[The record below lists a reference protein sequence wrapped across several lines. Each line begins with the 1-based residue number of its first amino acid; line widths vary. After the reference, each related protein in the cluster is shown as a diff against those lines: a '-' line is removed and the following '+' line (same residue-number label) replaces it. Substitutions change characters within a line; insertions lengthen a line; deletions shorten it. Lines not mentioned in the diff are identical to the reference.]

1 MSELK
6 PIVEQSF
13 TQYAG
18 AVLQSRALVD
28 VRDCIKPSARQIF
41 YSMLLN
47 KLTSDKPFKKTAN
60 AVGLSMADFYIH
72 GDGSCEGVIMHAAQ
86 HFSMRYPLVSV
97 FGNCGSLIASGN
109 WAASRYTESK
119 LSEMSDLL
127 FKDINK
133 QAVSE
138 WRDNYDNTK
147 QYPAVLPSKG
157 FYNIVNGTYGIG
169 VGAASAIPQ
178 FNLKDVNNA
187 LITLLWNPDC
197 NFEDIYCCPDFATG
211 ALLLNEGEVKESL
224 KLGKGKSCKLRS
236 VVKFDEKERC
246 LVVTQIPYG
255 VYTNTICGELD
266 KILDSDPN
274 CGIDRYNDLTNKEAL
289 IKIYLTKRAQPDKV
303 IKYLYKNT
311 SLQSYYGIN
320 FTMLDKGRYPR
331 VFTWKEALQA
341 YLDHEVEVYTNVF
354 KFDLKKITDRLHIL
368 DGLIIALANIDEVVA
383 IIKGSASSAAASIA
397 LQTKFNLSEIQ
408 AKAILDMKLS
418 RLAKLEVTKLEK
430 EISDLKIEKERIE
443 KILNDDT
450 LLKKE
455 IEKDLIA
462 VRDKYGDARR
472 TQVLNLSSDNEDE
485 IIEEITLIAHVTN
498 KGNIYTSESTT
509 LLSQRRG
516 GKGNKL
522 KLGSDEYII
531 ATINDTNLGSMLVI
545 SDKGK
550 VYNINLSEL
559 TVGETTNIYGMFDIP
574 LDEHIVGAMAYN
586 KTDSFKYLFFLTKH
600 GMIKKTKVS
609 EYKTKRSTGIQGIK
623 LKDGDE
629 IVDISFINGEDYI
642 IATHEGLGIH
652 IDTTGV
658 APTGR
663 VTQGVMGIK
672 LNDGDYV
679 ISGTKIL
686 DNSQYLI
693 TVTEQGYI
701 KKTEISEYPICNR
714 YTKGSALQK
723 IADDDYLS
731 AILTMTPEDTEIL
744 VLSNKKVIKFSA
756 NEIQLS
762 SRTTRGTHSMKIEE
776 SDKVRNLVRSIE

>member
-6 PIVEQSF
+6 PIIEQAFS
-13 TQYAG
+13 QYSG

-47 KLTSDKPFKKTAN
+47 KLTAENKFKKTAN
-60 AVGLSMADFYIH
+60 AVGLAMADFYIH
-72 GDGSCEGVIMHAAQ
+72 GDSSCEGVIMRAAQ
-86 HFSMRYPLVSV
+86 PFSMRYPLISV
-97 FGNCGSLIASGN
+97 KGNCGSLIASGN
-109 WAASRYTESK
+109 WAAPRYTESK
-119 LSEMSDLL
+119 LSEMSNLL
-127 FKDINK
+127 FKDVNK
-133 QAVSE
+133 KAISE

-157 FYNIVNGTYGIG
+157 FYNIVNGTMGIG
-169 VGAASAIPQ
+169 VGAASSIPQ

-187 LITLLWNPDC
+187 LITLLWKPDC
-197 NFEDIYCCPDFATG
+197 SFEDIYCCPDFATG
-211 ALLLNEGEVKESL
+211 ALLLNENEVKESL
-224 KLGKGKSCKLRS
+224 KFGKGKSCKLRS

-289 IKIYLTKRAQPDKV
+289 IKIYLTKKAQPDKV

-368 DGLIIALANIDEVVA
+368 DGLVIALANIDEVVT
-383 IIKGSASSAAASIA
+383 IIKSSASSAAASIS
-397 LQTKFNLSEIQ
+397 LQSKFNLSEVQ
-408 AKAILDMKLS
+408 AKAILDMKLA

-430 EISDLKIEKERIE
+430 EIFDLKIEKERIE
-443 KILNDDT
+443 KILNNDI

-472 TQVLNLSSDNEDE
+472 TQVMNLSSDSEDE
-485 IIEEITLIAHVTN
+485 IIEEVTLIAHVTN
-498 KGNIYTSESTT
+498 KGNIYTSQSNT
-509 LLSQRRG
+509 LYSQRRG
-516 GKGNKL
+516 GKGSKIKL
-522 KLGSDEYII
+522 DTDEYII

-550 VYNINLSEL
+550 VYNVNLSDLPIDE
-559 TVGETTNIYGMFDIP
+559 VTNIYNMFNIDVN
-574 LDEHIVGAMAYN
+574 ESIVGAMAYN
-586 KTDSFKYLFFLTKH
+586 KTDTYKYLLFVTKS
-600 GMIKKTKVS
+600 GMIKKTKTE

-623 LKDGDE
+623 LKDDDE

-642 IATHEGLGIH
+642 ISTHEGLGIR
-652 IDTTGV
+652 IDTTGL

-663 VTQGVMGIK
+663 VTQGVIGIK
-672 LNDGDYV
+672 LNEGDYV
-679 ISGTKIL
+679 VSGTKLPKETIHL
-686 DNSQYLI
+686 VTI
-693 TVTEQGYI
+693 TENGYI
-701 KKTEISEYPICNR
+701 KKTNISEYTQSNR
-714 YTKGSALQK
+714 YTKGSAVQK
-723 IADDDYLS
+723 IEDNDFLAATL
-731 AILTMTPEDTEIL
+731 ALTANDKEII
-744 VLSNKKVIKFSA
+744 VVCGKKCIKFSA

-762 SRTTRGTHSMKIEE
+762 SRTTHGTHSIKLEE
-776 SDKVRNLVRSIE
+776 KEKVKNLVCCIE